1 MNLIPFVEITDK
13 AIPLPLLSN
22 FLKIYSDKKEMSFG
36 LVGGQVECMEDLNI
50 RKVLTYNF
58 SNMTK
63 SLTDVHWSNLFTF
76 FIQKCIRD
84 FYQKHK
90 LDIGNLDIGKGLV
103 NELQLLKYRE
113 GYFYNYHVDG
123 TAMLRNLSCIIFLN
137 DDYEGGELCFYDVF
151 NKREVT
157 IKAKAGRLI
166 LWPSNFLYPHKVN
179 KVSKGLRFTMV
190 SWIV

>member
-63 SLTDVHWSNLFTF
+63 SLTDVHWSN
-76 FIQKCIRD
+76 
-84 FYQKHK
+84 
-90 LDIGNLDIGKGLV
+90 
-103 NELQLLKYRE
+103 
-113 GYFYNYHVDG
+113 
-123 TAMLRNLSCIIFLN
+123 A
-137 DDYEGGELCFYDVF
+137 
-151 NKREVT
+151 
-157 IKAKAGRLI
+157 
-166 LWPSNFLYPHKVN
+166 
-179 KVSKGLRFTMV
+179 
-190 SWIV
+190 